1 MSYYDVL
8 IELPLVGLFIA
19 FSSFLLF
26 YMKASMYYFKYRL
39 YSQRYG
45 QLMYK

>member
-26 YMKASMYYFKYRL
+26 HMKVVCIIL
-39 YSQRYG
+39 NIDCIHNVIDN
-45 QLMYK
+45 